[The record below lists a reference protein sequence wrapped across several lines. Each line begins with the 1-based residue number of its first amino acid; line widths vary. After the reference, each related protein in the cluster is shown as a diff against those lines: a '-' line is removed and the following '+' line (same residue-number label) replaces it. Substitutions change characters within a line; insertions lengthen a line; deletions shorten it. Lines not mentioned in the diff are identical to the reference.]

1 MHRLSDQ
8 PQPGPYDILVQRG
21 SLQGHHLHDALS
33 RALTLGL
40 HPAEVLI
47 DEQGLTLEQV
57 GEVLARFHRVPFQ
70 AYDPALPLAAH
81 KLAMVKPSYL
91 RHLRCVPLLGED
103 DEIVLVLDDPAN
115 DRQIREI
122 RQVLKLD
129 RISLRVS
136 IPREIH
142 RFLGFSPATG
152 QADIRTLV
160 DRLEDETAAG
170 TFVGVPGTEPAPD
183 ENTATIIQLVNQI
196 ITDAASLGASD
207 IHLEPGRESMPAQVR
222 FRIDGLCRDILQ
234 IPANHVPAVLSRIK
248 IMARLDIAE
257 RRKPQDG
264 KFSLKTD
271 HRPVDIR
278 VATLPTVNGES
289 AVLRLLV
296 NEGGLLLDQLHLAA
310 DTLARLH
317 DLMNHPHG
325 LFLVAGPTG
334 SGKTTT
340 LHALLGHLNTPER
353 KIWTAEDPV
362 EITQPGLQQVQVHP
376 RIGFDFN
383 AAMRAFLRADPDIIL
398 IGEMRDRETA
408 HTALEASLTGHL
420 VLSTLHT
427 NSAPETIIRLLDL
440 GLEPLHCADALLGIL
455 AQRLVRVLC
464 SHCKRADRAETGELK
479 QLAGILGESHPGLI
493 NAEAT
498 VLYRATGC
506 SHCGHSGYRGRM
518 GIHELLVATPTLR
531 TLIGNRA
538 SVTSIRQLALQEGMR
553 TLLQDGALKVIG
565 GHTDL
570 RQLARVVVMTDTPRT
585 AHPHASSPPP

>member
-1 MHRLSDQ
+1 MYRLSDEKK
-8 PQPGPYDILVQRG
+8 PGPYEVLVQRG
-21 SLQGHHLHDALS
+21 LLHGDHLTNVLLKAEAH
-33 RALTLGL
+33 GL

-47 DEQGLTLEQV
+47 DEQGLTLDQI
-57 GEVLARFHRVPFQ
+57 GEALERFYRIPYQ
-70 AYDPALPLAAH
+70 PYDPALPLASH

-91 RHLRCVPLLGED
+91 RHMRCVPLQGEG

-115 DRQIREI
+115 DRHIREI

-129 RISLRVS
+129 HMTLKVS
-136 IPREIH
+136 IPREIF
-142 RFLGFSPATG
+142 RFLGGTSATG
-152 QADIRTLV
+152 QVDVRTLV
-160 DRLEDETAAG
+160 DRLEDET
-170 TFVGVPGTEPAPD
+170 TVGVFAGDTESAPD
-183 ENTATIIQLVNQI
+183 ENTATIIQLVNRI
-196 ITDAASLGASD
+196 ITDAASLRASD
-207 IHLEPGRESMPAQVR
+207 IHLEPGRGTMPAQVR

-264 KFSLKTD
+264 KFSLKID

-278 VATLPTVNGES
+278 VVTLPTVNGES
-289 AVLRLLV
+289 AVMRLLV
-296 NEGGLLLDQLHLAA
+296 NEGVLPLDQLHL
-310 DTLARLH
+310 DRDNLARLH
-317 DLMNHPHG
+317 DLMNRPHG

-340 LHALLGHLNTPER
+340 LHALLGYLNTPER

-362 EITQPGLQQVQVHP
+362 EITQSGLQQVQVHP

-383 AAMRAFLRADPDIIL
+383 AAMRAFLRADPDVIL

-440 GLEPLHCADALLGIL
+440 GLEPLHCADSLLGIL

-464 SHCKRADRAETGELK
+464 SHCKRPDRATTDELG
-479 QLAGILGESHPGLI
+479 QLISILGESYPGLV
-493 NAEAT
+493 NSHPDGLM
-498 VLYRATGC
+498 LYRATGC
-506 SHCGHSGYRGRM
+506 LHCGNSGYRGRM
-518 GIHELLVATPTLR
+518 GIHELLVVTPALR
-531 TLIGNRA
+531 TLICNQA
-538 SVTSIRQLALQEGMR
+538 SVTTIRALALQEGMR
-553 TLLQDGALKVIG
+553 TLLQEGAIKVIG

-570 RQLARVVVMTDTPRT
+570 RQLSRVVAMTD
-585 AHPHASSPPP
+585 AGK